1 MSVDRA
7 RKNSPRDRAESCHSC
22 TWTLSPFIWVF
33 FDFFVQVCKFSCRF
47 CTYFVRFLPKIFF
60 WFFVYFSFFG
70 VDVNGV
76 MVYISNSIPLLLVYG
91 KVMDF
96 VYPEV
101 FHHFLGFSAQTS
113 SRTRSA
119 PAPAPPCP
127 GGQPPCLVCLAL
139 LAHVG
144 RVRLSWPGPFMWVH
158 KAGRGCDMT
167 HQLWVSGQGS

>member
-1 MSVDRA
+1 MTVLSLAICARGLSLHLYGFSLISSSKFASFHVGSVHILLDFYLR
-7 RKNSPRDRAESCHSC
+7 
-22 TWTLSPFIWVF
+22 F
-33 FDFFVQVCKFSCRF
+33 FLV
-47 CTYFVRFLPKIFF
+47 
-60 WFFVYFSFFG
+60 FVYFSFFG

-91 KVMDF
+91 RVMDF

-119 PAPAPPCP
+119 PAPTPPCP

-144 RVRLSWPGPFMWVH
+144 HVRLSWPGPFMWVH

-167 HQLWVSGQGS
+167 QQLWVSGQGS